1 MNLPSIS
8 SKNTVVQEIRKISLV
23 NIFQKGM
30 QGRKESHKF
39 LRFSGHFLNQSKC
52 VCVK

>member
-1 MNLPSIS
+1 MNSPSIS
-8 SKNTVVQEIRKISLV
+8 RKNTVVQEKISLV

-39 LRFSGHFLNQSKC
+39 
-52 VCVK
+52 